1 MLISLP
7 IKISSFIKHFVLL
20 FMVILITSAPFI
32 PMVFEL
38 YDTHFEVY
46 ELYEEDDSKEK
57 VIFSYDERI
66 KDQKLC
72 SFQNQSSPNS
82 DSFLADYKPEV
93 PFPPPKNI

>member
-1 MLISLP
+1 MTVT
-7 IKISSFIKHFVLL
+7 KRFILL
-20 FMVILITSAPFI
+20 FMVILIVSVPLI

-38 YDTHFEVY
+38 NDTHFEVY

-66 KDQKLC
+66 KNQKLC
-72 SFQNQSSPNS
+72 RFQNQSSPNS
-82 DSFLADYKPEV
+82 DIFFTDHKPEV